1 MGYISDKRK
10 LKDMRDMRNMRD
22 MEMQSGPIVMLYS
35 CLSVTLIFNIYTQH
49 LHHIIIISYH
59 MSTLLTINT
68 AVGVPSLMEN
78 VSLNQP
84 HLSRIFPLVTLDAA
98 SLSQNSDGCLDKSEL
113 ESWH

>member
-1 MGYISDKRK
+1 
-10 LKDMRDMRNMRD
+10 
-22 MEMQSGPIVMLYS
+22 
-35 CLSVTLIFNIYTQH
+35 
-49 LHHIIIISYH
+49 

>member
-1 MGYISDKRK
+1 MSCALEQPEV
-10 LKDMRDMRNMRD
+10 LKSR
-22 MEMQSGPIVMLYS
+22 VKY
-35 CLSVTLIFNIYTQH
+35 TLLLGQVLADPTVFNIYTQH